1 MITPHSPRA
10 AQIAAVLTAATAL
23 SRKVRRTR
31 RAPFSDRRL
40 GRGQLD
46 VLFALAHHRTPVTAG
61 SLAAILQVTAGAVSQ
76 LLEPL
81 KAANLVAATA
91 NPHDS
96 RSRVLSLTE
105 TARAE
110 VERFEQRVVDEVA
123 PVFDDLSD
131 QELKDLADLLGRLG
145 SP

>member
-1 MITPHSPRA
+1 MTTPHSPRA
-10 AQIAAVLTAATAL
+10 AQIAEVLTASAAL
-23 SRKVRRTR
+23 SRKVMRAR

-46 VLFALAHHRTPVTAG
+46 VLFVLAHLRAPVTAG
-61 SLAAILQVTAGAVSQ
+61 SLAATLQVTAGAVSQ

-81 KAANLVAATA
+81 RAAELVATAA

-105 TARAE
+105 AARAE
-110 VERFEQRVVDEVA
+110 VERLEQRVVDEVA

-131 QELKDLADLLGRLG
+131 QELKELADLLRRLG
-145 SP
+145 IP